1 MTGFTLT
8 FDSRG
13 QGHALYTEAID
24 LAALGRL
31 QIQRAT
37 TIEFHNGKQVWAVKD
52 LEGEILFTD
61 PSRLACL
68 KWEHEQ
74 FNRG

>member
-1 MTGFTLT
+1 MTTFTLT
-8 FDSRG
+8 FDSKG
-13 QGHALYTEAID
+13 EGHALYTEAID
-24 LAALGRL
+24 LGALGRL
-31 QIQRAT
+31 EIQRAT
-37 TIEFHNGKQVWAVKD
+37 TIEFHNERQVWEVKD

-68 KWEHEQ
+68 HWEHEQ